1 MANYF
6 CTKNMWDNCSY
17 RDVNDGCAND
27 AINCSYR
34 VAISRFREKDIVL
47 SRDFLDM
54 SRITQ
59 IVHEK
64 NTRQK

>member
-1 MANYF
+1 MVKYF

-27 AINCSYR
+27 AIICSYR

-54 SRITQ
+54 SRI
-59 IVHEK
+59 
-64 NTRQK
+64 